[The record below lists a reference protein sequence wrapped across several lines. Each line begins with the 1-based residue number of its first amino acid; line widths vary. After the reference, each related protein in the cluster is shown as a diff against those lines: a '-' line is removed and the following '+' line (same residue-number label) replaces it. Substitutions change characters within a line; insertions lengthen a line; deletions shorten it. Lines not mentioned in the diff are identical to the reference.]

1 MGNQLGVGLMHSYSD
16 LNCYSLFRA
25 TWKGERVSC
34 LDAVDV
40 RLAGDKHRSYQSVVK
55 LNKRWETPRSA
66 GECGAEVGDLAGGWA
81 GRAGLIV
88 MDQGS
93 MDLFSLI
100 HADL

>member
-1 MGNQLGVGLMHSYSD
+1 MERRG
-16 LNCYSLFRA
+16 
-25 TWKGERVSC
+25 RVSC

-66 GECGAEVGDLAGGWA
+66 GECGAEVGDRGGG
-81 GRAGLIV
+81 GRSRWFNCN
-88 MDQGS
+88 GS
-93 MDLFSLI
+93 MYLVSII